1 MPNIT
6 LRLRPTALAQLL
18 ALLKQLP
25 RLEGMPAKP
34 TVALP
39 VLLNPLALPPPVRRL
54 LKHMPKEVLV
64 PKEVLAGGSGTRPRV
79 RISAAT
85 SASRTSIQRAAT
97 ASGVRARSERHP
109 RAQF

>member
-25 RLEGMPAKP
+25 RLEGMPAEP
-34 TVALP
+34 TAALP

-54 LKHMPKEVLV
+54 LKHMPKEVL
-64 PKEVLAGGSGTRPRV
+64 AGGSGTRPRV

-85 SASRTSIQRAAT
+85 SASRASIQRAAT

-109 RAQF
+109 RV